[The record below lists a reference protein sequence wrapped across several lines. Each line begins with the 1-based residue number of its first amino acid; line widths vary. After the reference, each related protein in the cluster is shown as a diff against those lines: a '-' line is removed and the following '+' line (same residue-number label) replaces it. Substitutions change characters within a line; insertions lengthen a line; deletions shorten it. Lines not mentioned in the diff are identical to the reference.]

1 MMAQAMVTKQ
11 SALDLA
17 PNTWEMMKDQ
27 AVTLVK
33 SGFLP
38 YSIKTPEQAIAI
50 MLKGRELGI
59 PAMQAFSHIH
69 IIQGKPTISAELMLA
84 LIYKNCPEA
93 KIEYTRYEPDGCTIT
108 ATRPGHKPA
117 VFTFDEADAKAA
129 QLLGKENWKKY
140 ARAMYR
146 SRCIAEMARS
156 VFPDCLMGCSYTPEE
171 LNPDAKMDEEG
182 QFIDVTPIVDSNPR
196 QPQSSPTPKP
206 DKPKDA
212 KRTPSIFTGTP
223 EQQQTVASILR
234 TQKVP
239 EHLWGDIC
247 ERLQDRPSTELKNA
261 IAAARA
267 AETIPTNQ
275 TKE

>member
-1 MMAQAMVTKQ
+1 MMAQAMITKQ

-17 PNTWEMMKDQ
+17 PGTWDMMKDQ
-27 AVTLVK
+27 ADTLVR

-38 YSIKTPEQAIAI
+38 YSIKKPEQAIAI

-93 KIEYTRYEPDGCTIT
+93 KIEYIRYEADGCTIK
-108 ATRPGHKPA
+108 ATRPGHAPA
-117 VFTFDEADAKAA
+117 VFTFDHNDAKNA
-129 QLLGKENWKKY
+129 QLLGKDNWQKY

-146 SRCIAEMARS
+146 SRCISEMARS

-171 LNPDAKMDEEG
+171 LNPDVRVDEEG
-182 QFIDVTPIVDSNPR
+182 HIIDVTPV
-196 QPQSSPTPKP
+196 SSAPEPTKAAPTPQAAE
-206 DKPKDA
+206 PKAKEA

-223 EQQQTVASILR
+223 EQQRTVAKILKD
-234 TQKVP
+234 QKVP
-239 EHLWGDIC
+239 ERLWDDVCKHLMDK
-247 ERLQDRPSTELKNA
+247 PSTELKNA

-267 AETIPTNQ
+267 NETLPT
-275 TKE
+275 K